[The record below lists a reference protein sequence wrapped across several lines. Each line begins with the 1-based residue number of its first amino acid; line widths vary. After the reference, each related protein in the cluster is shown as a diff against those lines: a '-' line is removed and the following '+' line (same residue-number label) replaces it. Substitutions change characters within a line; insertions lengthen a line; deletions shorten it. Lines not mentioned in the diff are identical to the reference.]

1 MISQLNKLALGT
13 GGPPPDSLLCLVGGI
28 LKEHLLWPGLKFQVL
43 KRRQQTSSPALSQ
56 LLAQWVTEDSWGAR
70 LGGRPGPLLHAA
82 VSLLPCSPLPPFPY
96 TQDLQF
102 HLAHLGFTSLPH
114 PALTA
119 TSAGCRPC

>member
-1 MISQLNKLALGT
+1 MVSQLNKLALGT

-28 LKEHLLWPGLKFQVL
+28 LKERVLWPGLKFQVL
-43 KRRQQTSSPALSQ
+43 KRRQRTSRVLPSAS
-56 LLAQWVTEDSWGAR
+56 SWSSGDRGR
-70 LGGRPGPLLHAA
+70 LGSQAGREARPLLHAA
-82 VSLLPCSPLPPFPY
+82 ASLPPCSPLPSFPY

-102 HLAHLGFTSLPH
+102 HLAHLGFTSRPH